1 MLYILP
7 DKPFIQSESTD
18 RIRCAPWYQTRTS
31 GDVHYFT
38 GDIVCCKRENNSQW
52 YGPGTVIGHGSKQI
66 LVKHGSVYVQVHT
79 CRITHAINNDNNNGS
94 INIGDTAKN
103 APNLFLSDSKNIDQ
117 INHLVTASDDT
128 DIENNSESD
137 ALSNL
142 ETVDKDKENIDNT
155 NNENEHNN

>member
-1 MLYILP
+1 MHVELLMQQI
-7 DKPFIQSESTD
+7 I
-18 RIRCAPWYQTRTS
+18 
-31 GDVHYFT
+31 
-38 GDIVCCKRENNSQW
+38 
-52 YGPGTVIGHGSKQI
+52 TV
-66 LVKHGSVYVQVHT
+66 
-79 CRITHAINNDNNNGS
+79 S

-117 INHLVTASDDT
+117 INHLVTDSDDT
-128 DIENNSESD
+128 DIENNLESD